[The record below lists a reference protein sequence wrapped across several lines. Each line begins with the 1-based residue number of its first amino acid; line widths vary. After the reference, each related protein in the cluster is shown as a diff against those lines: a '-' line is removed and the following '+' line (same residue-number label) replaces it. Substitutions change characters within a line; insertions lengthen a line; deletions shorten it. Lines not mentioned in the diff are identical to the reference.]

1 MGEQEREDDEI
12 IEDMVS
18 MTSFNRLPQFKSQ
31 EVEDKLSEHS
41 KISNEV
47 ENFLANTEKLLG
59 ENKVPE
65 SEMMSLVGNTS
76 MAIDLFML
84 GLARSQASEVAFVYN
99 QMNKLEREILSDEF
113 LKKRSDYE
121 KMLLHKTAQNSF
133 VLRTNFIKEVRDG
146 IDFNKVKGDLLSSA
160 GKESAKVDS
169 DRQEVVKEVLM
180 QLMAK
185 QHGS

>member
-1 MGEQEREDDEI
+1 MQDDEI
-12 IEDMVS
+12 MNDMVKT
-18 MTSFNRLPQFKSQ
+18 TSLPQFKSQ
-31 EVEDKLSEHS
+31 EVEDALNSHA

-47 ENFLANTEKLLG
+47 ENFLTSTEKLLG

-65 SEMMSLVGNTS
+65 SEMLSLVGNSS

-121 KMLLHKTAQNSF
+121 KMLLHKTAQSSF
-133 VLRTNFIKEVRDG
+133 VLRTNFIKDVQGRV
-146 IDFNKVKGDLLSSA
+146 DFNKVKGDLLATS
-160 GKESAKVDS
+160 GKQSAKVDS
-169 DRQEVVKEVLM
+169 DKQEVVKQVLLE
-180 QLMAK
+180 LMSRK
-185 QHGS
+185 HDGSESV